1 VLVTTT
7 GAPQKLTLFDM
18 DLVPAFRVRHWLML
32 TLALLTSFGLTAP
45 AAVASSGS
53 TPPRHYFGMHYSAV
67 GDGSGSW
74 PDAPVGFVR
83 LWDSRTSW
91 NYLQPARDGWDF
103 SVLDAAVA
111 NASAHGAEISLV
123 LGQTPAWA
131 SSRPA
136 ESAYEG
142 AGAAAPPASV
152 ADWWTYV
159 NTVAAR
165 YRGRIASYEIW
176 NETNLPGYFSGTVAQ
191 MVRLTRI
198 GRDAVKRADP
208 GAAVLGP
215 SVTLR
220 TGTSYLRAFAKA
232 GGYRFSDVVN
242 IHGYP
247 GPYVGPEGGIALV
260 DRARREISQ
269 YPGGRKPVWNTEL
282 NFGLK
287 TPASGGK
294 PAYLSSRR
302 QAAYVARAYLL
313 NWSHGVRRLAW
324 YNWSDASFLG
334 VRMSSGG
341 PQAAAPGAAFAN
353 VRWWMRGRVQP
364 CTSGAHG
371 AYQCTVR
378 YSAHRWGSIR
388 WMPHGSRPTRPPT
401 GTFVRRSLDGSKAPS
416 SAYKRVRI
424 GYSPVLFVYHR

>member
-1 VLVTTT
+1 MSLRVTH
-7 GAPQKLTLFDM
+7 GAQGAARLALLTL
-18 DLVPAFRVRHWLML
+18 
-32 TLALLTSFGLTAP
+32 TLLTSFGLIAP
-45 AAVASSGS
+45 AAVASSS
-53 TPPRHYFGMHYSAV
+53 SKPPRHYFGMHYAPV

-83 LWDSRTSW
+83 LWDTRTSW
-91 NYLQPARDGWDF
+91 NYLQPARGSWDF

-136 ESAYEG
+136 ENAYNG

-176 NETNLPGYFSGTVAQ
+176 NEANLKGYFSGTVPQ

-198 GRDAVKRADP
+198 GRDAVKRADRR
-208 GAAVLGP
+208 AAVLGP

-232 GGYRFSDVVN
+232 GGYRYSDVVN
-242 IHGYP
+242 VHGYP
-247 GPYVGPEGGIALV
+247 RPKVGPEGGVAMV
-260 DRARREISQ
+260 TRARREISH
-269 YPGGRKPVWNTEL
+269 YRGGRKPVWNTEL
-282 NFGLK
+282 NFGLR

-294 PAYLSSRR
+294 PTFLSSRR

-324 YNWSDASFLG
+324 YNWSNAPFLG

-341 PQAAAPGAAFAN
+341 AKAAAPGAAFAS
-353 VRWWMRGRVQP
+353 VRSWMRGRVHP
-364 CTSGAHG
+364 CATGAHG
-371 AYQCTVR
+371 AYHCTVR

-388 WMPHGSRPTRPPT
+388 WMPHGSRLTHPPR
-401 GTFVRRSLDGSKAPS
+401 GTFLRRSIDGGKTSRKVHR
-416 SAYKRVRI
+416 RVRI